1 MFPAGRNDMSAIPE
15 NQIVDAVPKT
25 KFNNHFAEL
34 AESLCPKL
42 QRWDRLPQ
50 GLIRFEKD
58 DSAYFGLSAANLATP
73 LDQLPTL
80 QWGKSDEFVLDF
92 GIHLVGQLSF
102 RLEAEGVNVD
112 APCRLRLTFGE
123 SPFDV
128 TEDMTTV
135 DTWISTSWLPD
146 ETINVDFMPEDV
158 FLARRYSFRYV
169 RFQVIDTSPKFKVK
183 FSHVVGKAVSAIGPD
198 HVIDLFDYKD
208 PLLQFIDEISI
219 FTLRDCMQTVFED
232 GPRRDRRLWIGDLRL
247 QALTNYST
255 FKDYD
260 LVKRC
265 LFLFAALPREDL
277 SLPACLFEK
286 PSLTPAS
293 DYIVDYDTLFG
304 VIVYDYIVASGDLE
318 TGRMLWPTVLGSLQN
333 AISHLDP
340 KTYVFDSSRVKA
352 WKFLDWAEDLDTSA
366 GMHGVLLYSLRA
378 VSALGDLLSLAFPH
392 TALIAQMTT
401 AASAFLQK
409 ETGLI
414 VSGPGSQISL
424 ASAAWLV
431 LSSALPAE
439 TSRHALLKALSHPH
453 TIKPLTPYLYH
464 HICDALAS
472 VGLYRECIELLKS
485 YWGVMVLAG
494 ADTFWEAF
502 NPDDARA
509 SPYGDVRN
517 NSFCHA
523 WSCTP
528 SWLLRENLRGFLNA
542 EKGERIKMGE
552 LDEKYVKRTSGTPVV
567 ESGQ

>member
-1 MFPAGRNDMSAIPE
+1 MATVPE
-15 NQIVDAVPKT
+15 NQMVVEVPKT
-25 KFNNHFAEL
+25 KLNEHFATT
-34 AESLCPKL
+34 AASLCPEL

-50 GLIRFEKD
+50 RLVKFERNA
-58 DSAYFGLSAANLATP
+58 SAYFGLKAAT
-73 LDQLPTL
+73 LPTPIEQL
-80 QWGKSDEFVLDF
+80 SSLLWGKKDDFVLDF

-102 RLEAEGVNVD
+102 RLDAEGLNID

-128 TEDMTTV
+128 TEDLTTV

-146 ETINVDFMPEDV
+146 EVLNVDIMPDEV
-158 FLARRYSFRYV
+158 SLPRRYSFRYI

-183 FSHVVGKAVSAIGPD
+183 FSQIVCKAVSAVGPD
-198 HVIDLFDYKD
+198 HTIESFNFQD
-208 PLLQFIDEISI
+208 PLLQSMDEVSI

-265 LFLFAALPREDL
+265 LYMFAALPREDL

-286 PSLTPAS
+286 PLLAPAS
-293 DYIVDYDTLFG
+293 DYIVDYDALYG
-304 VIVYDYIVASGDLE
+304 VIVYDYVVASGDLE
-318 TGRMLWPTVLGSLQN
+318 TGCELWPTVLGSLQK
-333 AISHLDP
+333 ALAHVDP
-340 KTYVFDSSRVKA
+340 ETHVFDSSRVKA
-352 WKFLDWAEDLDTSA
+352 WKFLDWAENLDTSA

-378 VSALGDLLSLAFPH
+378 VRALGDLLSLTFPR
-392 TALIAQMTT
+392 TALITQMST
-401 AASAFLQK
+401 AALAFLQ
-409 ETGLI
+409 EGTGLI
-414 VSGPGSQISL
+414 VSGPKSQISL

-431 LSSALPAE
+431 LSAAFPLE
-439 TSRHALLKALSHPH
+439 TSRTALLNALSHPD
-453 TIKPLTPYLYH
+453 TVKPLTPYLYH

-472 VGLYRECIELLKS
+472 VGLYEECVQLLKS
-485 YWGVMVLAG
+485 YWGGMVLAG

-502 NPDDARA
+502 DPKDARA

-528 SWLLRENLRGFLNA
+528 SWLLREKLRSFLH
-542 EKGERIKMGE
+542 
-552 LDEKYVKRTSGTPVV
+552 V
-567 ESGQ
+567 ESGQVTKMSELDDSYVKKTLATTFTASGQ